1 MKESLSKDVFLAL
14 AAIAWA
20 DGDLGDDQA
29 KAIVRAAREA
39 GWEGDN
45 LASIEAAVREKQ
57 ELSSLDLGAMTPED
71 RVFVYATAVWLS
83 RFDGVVEPAEREA
96 LWKLGDL
103 LKLPDGIRTR
113 ASAAAFE
120 VAQMTGPDKP
130 ERYDF
135 VALERQIAKRLGNA

>member
-29 KAIVRAAREA
+29 KAIVRAARES
-39 GWEGDN
+39 GREGDE
-45 LASIEAAVREKQ
+45 LEAIEAAVREKQ
-57 ELSSLDLGAMTPED
+57 DLNRLNLGSMSPED

-83 RFDGVVEPAEREA
+83 RFDGVVEPGEREA

-103 LKLPDGIRTR
+103 LKLPDGIRTQ

-120 VAQMTGPDKP
+120 VAQLTGPDRP

-135 VALERQIAKRLGNA
+135 VALEQQIAKRLGKG

>member
-1 MKESLSKDVFLAL
+1 MNKSLSTDVFLAL

-29 KAIVRAAREA
+29 RAIVRAAQQAGQEDEA
-39 GWEGDN
+39 
-45 LASIEAAVREKQ
+45 LKSIEAAVREKQ
-57 ELSSLDLGAMTPED
+57 DLSSLKLDAMTPED
-71 RVFVYATAVWLS
+71 RVFVYATAVWLA
-83 RFDGVVEPAEREA
+83 RFDGVVVPAEREA

-103 LKLPDGIRTR
+103 LKLPDGIRTQ

-120 VAQMTGPDKP
+120 VAEMTGPDRP

-135 VALERQIAKRLGNA
+135 VALEEQIARRLGKA